1 MDSLTFY
8 PEDVWTEI
16 FSYLGIRDLLRAS
29 LVSKDWYRMIARS
42 PRCMKKFN
50 LRKINNM
57 DYYESL
63 LYSSRLYQNLSLTC
77 LNDESN
83 IAKYQEVANAI
94 LEKFSDSLTSI
105 KISHDIEVK
114 CDFPNLKSLNFYFY
128 KSSIIP
134 NGLLTKA
141 KHLTYLNVNG
151 FNLDVT
157 SEICLR
163 NFFMEASSL
172 KVLKMRNY
180 RPMIGTDSKDS
191 KLRIEEFYFSQYWD
205 LEHNFRNLLDISDFF
220 MIQNSSLKIV
230 ECAISHDIVQF
241 FMSNFPNLHTLIV
254 KATSHD
260 RNIFRDPQLE
270 YPINMS
276 IKNLILD
283 FGENDTIMDLF
294 YDHVIAILLNLHS
307 LEVLK
312 VRRINQEVLNAI
324 ICCKSLKVVK
334 YRVLEE
340 DVRKADLKRI
350 HNIRFIQEG
359 LFLLNLF

>member
-1 MDSLTFY
+1 MDSLTIY
-8 PEDVWTEI
+8 PEDVWTEV
-16 FSYLGIRDLLRAS
+16 FSYLGTRDLLRAS

-50 LRKINNM
+50 LGKSYNM

-63 LYSSRLYQNLSLTC
+63 LYSSRLYQNLSLMC
-77 LNDESN
+77 LYDDSN
-83 IAKYQEVANAI
+83 IGEYPKVANAI
-94 LEKFSDSLTSI
+94 LEKFSNSLTSI
-105 KISHDIEVK
+105 KISHDVEVQS
-114 CDFPNLKSLNFYFY
+114 DFPNLKSLNFYFY
-128 KSSIIP
+128 KSSIVP

-151 FNLDVT
+151 FNLDAT

-163 NFFMEASSL
+163 NFFMETSSL
-172 KVLKMRNY
+172 KVLKMRDC
-180 RPMIGTDSKDS
+180 RPMIDTDLKDS

-205 LEHNFRNLLDISDFF
+205 LEHSFRNLLNISNFF
-220 MIQNSSLKIV
+220 MAQSSSLKIV
-230 ECAISHDIVQF
+230 ECAFSHDIVQF

-254 KATSHD
+254 KTRDS
-260 RNIFRDPQLE
+260 NIIGYPEHE

-276 IKNLILD
+276 IKNLIFD
-283 FGENDTIMDLF
+283 VGED
-294 YDHVIAILLNLHS
+294 DHMITILLKLHS
-307 LEVLK
+307 LEALK

-340 DVRKADLKRI
+340 DVRKADLKRV

-359 LFLLNLF
+359 LLPHFAFYF